1 MPYKIPLEKTFKK
14 KFLAQLLSEYSGAC
28 RITTNNPQE
37 TQGIP
42 DVTIN
47 CLFDD
52 GALYWKDL
60 EFKRTRRSSR
70 RPNQTH
76 YVSKNGVFVSPQNS
90 EEVLSEIR
98 SQISEARRRA
108 RLLKPQ

>member
-42 DVTIN
+42 
-47 CLFDD
+47 